1 MHEVTNQKPVLTTD
15 TTQHMTSYL
24 VDELNH
30 FRMFGLLSEDLLIH
44 LLNLE
49 VVLDGHLGRARDTRG
64 QGLGTPHSR
73 FLIMLT

>member
-15 TTQHMTSYL
+15 TTQHMLSYL

-44 LLNLE
+44 LLNLK
-49 VVLDGHLGRARDTRG
+49 VVLDGHLGRASDTRG
-64 QGLGTPHSR
+64 QGLRGP
-73 FLIMLT
+73 LTLDPW